1 MKKTDVMKSLSGTRP
16 ASLKPV
22 DDPERLDRIIAAA
35 TTRPSTVRV
44 VPPRGSIKLG
54 WGLGTAGV
62 VAAGLAVAVTLV
74 PGGAGDRS
82 AEPAARGLLL
92 AAAEQTVKVP
102 TVTGRYW
109 HTRGVNWGGVHDGR
123 SSHGVCRDET
133 WVARSPKDPSWW
145 IVHSWTRVDAVKGA
159 KPPKEGEG
167 SSDQAHFICA
177 RGNRGLGGDG
187 TGKTPYAGRLNDF
200 AEPGSSWPNVNGK
213 AVSVD
218 DIERLPTEPE
228 ALKGVLIQ
236 WQVPGTSDTRRDEI
250 LFQQAAEL
258 LLELP
263 APSGVRAAL
272 FRLMA
277 DLPEVRS
284 LGDVRDPLGRDAVGV
299 ALRSCEPGYGTE
311 RQVLFD
317 KDTGRLL
324 SVGTSVG
331 QQGCAD
337 LRPANWS
344 AILESRWTDESPKV
358 PADHA

>member
-1 MKKTDVMKSLSGTRP
+1 MKKTDVMKSLSDTRP

-35 TTRPSTVRV
+35 TTRPSTVSV
-44 VPPRGSIKLG
+44 VPRRGRIKPG

-102 TVTGRYW
+102 TVAGRYW
-109 HTRGVNWGGVHDGR
+109 HTRGVNSGGLFSGR
-123 SSHGVCRDET
+123 SSRGVCRDET
-133 WVARSPKDPSWW
+133 WVAKSPKDPSWW
-145 IVHSWTRVDAVKGA
+145 IVHSWTRLDAVKGA
-159 KPPKEGEG
+159 EPPKEGEF
-167 SSDQAHFICA
+167 SSDQAHFTCA
-177 RGNRGLGGDG
+177 RGNRALSDE
-187 TGKTPYAGRLNDF
+187 TGKTPYASRLNDF

-213 AVSVD
+213 AVSVA

-228 ALKGVLIQ
+228 ALKEVLIQ
-236 WQVPGTSDTRRDEI
+236 WQGPGMSDKRRDEI
-250 LFQQAAEL
+250 LFEQAAEL

-263 APSGVRAAL
+263 APSEVRAAL

-284 LGDVRDPLGRDAVGV
+284 LGGVRDPLGRDAVGV
-299 ALRSCEPGYGTE
+299 ALRSCEPSYGTE
-311 RQVLFD
+311 TQVLFD

-324 SVGTSVG
+324 SVGRSAG
-331 QQGCAD
+331 EQGCAD
-337 LRPANWS
+337 LRPAGWS
-344 AILESRWTDESPKV
+344 AVLESGWTDESPKA
-358 PADHA
+358 PAGHA